1 MTIRKA
7 PETSHSLM
15 GVDHCIDRFLNYLAV
30 ERGLSANTLSAYSS
44 DLQEIK
50 GFLAANGISSWEELS
65 RDHISAYIQGLG
77 VRLSER
83 SKARRIAALRSFFK
97 HLQLVGAVRQNP
109 AARVSF
115 PKAGLSLPKV
125 LSGSEVEALLCQPD
139 DVHARGK
146 RDRAMLELLYATG
159 LRVSELTDLQLRQL
173 HLDPGY
179 LVVLG
184 KGGKERLVPMGEWAA
199 EALKVYIEEGR
210 KILLKAKSSQE
221 IFVNHRGKKLSR
233 QGVWKI
239 IKQYA
244 LQARIRQNITPHMLR
259 HSFATHLL
267 ENGADLRSLQ
277 TMLGHADISTTQI
290 YTHVAR
296 TRLKEIH
303 QKYHPRA

>member
-1 MTIRKA
+1 MTG
-7 PETSHSLM
+7 M
-15 GVDHCIDRFLNYLAV
+15 DHRVDRFLNYLAV
-30 ERGLSANTLSAYSS
+30 ERGLSANTLAAYSS

-50 GFLAANGISSWEELS
+50 GFLAANGISGWDELN
-65 RDHISAYIQGLG
+65 RDHISAYIQSLG
-77 VRLSER
+77 GRLSDR

-109 AARVSF
+109 TARVTF
-115 PKAGLSLPKV
+115 PKAGLSLPRV
-125 LSGSEVEALLCQPD
+125 LSGSEVESLLRQPD
-139 DVHARGK
+139 DTHPLGK

-173 HLDPGY
+173 HLEPGY
-179 LVVLG
+179 LVVVG
-184 KGGKERLVPMGEWAA
+184 KGGKERVVPLGEWAA
-199 EALKVYIEEGR
+199 EALKLYLEEGR
-210 KILLKAKSSQE
+210 RILLKGGSSPE

-239 IKQYA
+239 IKQVA
-244 LQARIRQNITPHMLR
+244 LQASIRQNITPHMLR

>member
-1 MTIRKA
+1 M
-7 PETSHSLM
+7 
-15 GVDHCIDRFLNYLAV
+15 DHFIDRFMSYLAV
-30 ERGLSANTLSAYSS
+30 ERGLSANTLAAYSS

-50 GFLAANGISSWEELS
+50 GFLNARGVAGWEEVT
-65 RDHISAYIQGLG
+65 RDDISAYLQALG
-77 VRLSER
+77 GKLSDR
-83 SKARRIAALRSFFK
+83 SKARRMAALRSFFK
-97 HLQLVGAVRQNP
+97 HLQVLGAIHQNP
-109 AARVSF
+109 AARITFAKV
-115 PKAGLSLPKV
+115 GGSLPKV
-125 LSGSEVEALLCQPD
+125 LSGQEVEALLRQPD
-139 DVHARGK
+139 GMQPLRI

-173 HLDPGY
+173 HLEPGY
-179 LVVLG
+179 LVISG
-184 KGGKERLVPMGEWAA
+184 KGGKERLVPLGEWAA
-199 EALKVYIEEGR
+199 EALKVYLEEGR
-210 KILLKAKSSQE
+210 TRLLKGGFRPE

-296 TRLKEIH
+296 ARLKEIH
-303 QKYHPRA
+303 EKYHPRG

>member
-1 MTIRKA
+1 VTIRKA
-7 PETSHSLM
+7 RETYHSLS

-50 GFLAANGISSWEELS
+50 GFLAANGISSWDELN
-65 RDHISAYIQGLG
+65 RDHISAYIQGPG
-77 VRLSER
+77 ARLSER

-97 HLQLVGAVRQNP
+97 HLQVVGAVRQNP
-109 AARVSF
+109 TARVAF
-115 PKAGLSLPKV
+115 PKAGLTLPKV
-125 LSGSEVEALLCQPD
+125 LSGSEVETLLRQPD
-139 DVHARGK
+139 DTHPLGK
-146 RDRAMLELLYATG
+146 RDRAMLELFYATG

-184 KGGKERLVPMGEWAA
+184 KGGKERLVPLGEWAA
-199 EALKVYIEEGR
+199 EALKIYLEEGR
-210 KILLKAKSSQE
+210 KILLKGKSGQE
-221 IFVNHRGKKLSR
+221 IFINHRGKKLSR

-244 LQARIRQNITPHMLR
+244 LQARIWQNITPHMLR

>member
-1 MTIRKA
+1 M
-7 PETSHSLM
+7 
-15 GVDHCIDRFLNYLAV
+15 DHFIDRFLNYLAV
-30 ERGLSANTLSAYSS
+30 ERGLSANTLAAYSS

-50 GFLAANGISSWEELS
+50 GFLSTKGIATWDELT
-65 RDHISAYIQGLG
+65 RDHISAYLQGLG
-77 VRLSER
+77 GRLSNR

-97 HLQLVGAVRQNP
+97 HLQVLGAIRRNP
-109 AARVSF
+109 AARITF

-125 LSGSEVEALLCQPD
+125 LSGLEVEALLEQPD
-139 DVHARGK
+139 TAHPLGK
-146 RDRAMLELLYATG
+146 RDKAMLELFYASG

-179 LVVLG
+179 LVILG
-184 KGGKERLVPMGEWAA
+184 KGGKERLVPLGEWAA
-199 EALKVYIEEGR
+199 EALKVYLEDGR
-210 KILLKAKSSQE
+210 VTLLKGGAREE
-221 IFVNHRGKKLSR
+221 IFLNHRGKKLSR

-239 IKQYA
+239 IKHYA
-244 LQARIRQNITPHMLR
+244 LSAGVRKNITPHMLR

>member
-1 MTIRKA
+1 M
-7 PETSHSLM
+7 
-15 GVDHCIDRFLNYLAV
+15 DHFIDRFLNYLAV
-30 ERGLSANTLSAYSS
+30 ERGLSANTLAAYSS

-50 GFLAANGISSWEELS
+50 GFLATRGIAGWDELT
-65 RDHISAYIQGLG
+65 RDHISSYLQTLG
-77 VRLSER
+77 GRLSER

-97 HLQLVGAVRQNP
+97 HLQLVGAIRQNP
-109 AARVSF
+109 AARISF
-115 PKAGLSLPKV
+115 PKAGMSLPKV
-125 LSGSEVEALLCQPD
+125 LSGIEVEALLQQPD
-139 DVHARGK
+139 SAHPLGE
-146 RDRAMLELLYATG
+146 RDKAILELLYASG

-184 KGGKERLVPMGEWAA
+184 KGGKERLVPLGEWAVD
-199 EALKVYIEEGR
+199 ALKVYLENGR
-210 KILLKAKSSQE
+210 RRLLRGGSRQE
-221 IFVNHRGKKLSR
+221 IFLNHRGKKLSR

-239 IKQYA
+239 IKHHA
-244 LQARIRQNITPHMLR
+244 LSAGVRQNITPHMLR

-303 QKYHPRA
+303 EKFHPRA

>member
-1 MTIRKA
+1 M
-7 PETSHSLM
+7 
-15 GVDHCIDRFLNYLAV
+15 DHHIDRFLNYLAV
-30 ERGLSANTLSAYSS
+30 ERGLSANTLAAYSS

-50 GFLAANGISSWEELS
+50 GFLNTKGISTWDGLT
-65 RDHISAYIQGLG
+65 RDHISAYLRSAGE
-77 VRLSER
+77 RLSER
-83 SKARRIAALRSFFK
+83 SRARRMAALRSFFK
-97 HLQLVGAVRQNP
+97 HLQVLGAIRENP
-109 AARVSF
+109 ALRITF

-125 LSGSEVEALLCQPD
+125 LSGPEVEALLQQPEGL
-139 DVHARGK
+139 HPLK
-146 RDRAMLELLYATG
+146 IRDRAMMELLYATG

-184 KGGKERLVPMGEWAA
+184 KGGKERLVPLGQWAA
-199 EALKVYIEEGR
+199 DALKVYLEDGR
-210 KILLKAKSSQE
+210 RSLLKGGSIQE

-233 QGVWKI
+233 QGVWKVL
-239 IKQYA
+239 KHYA
-244 LQARIRQNITPHMLR
+244 LLAGIRQNLTPHMLR

-296 TRLKEIH
+296 ARLKEIH
-303 QKYHPRA
+303 QKYHPRG

>member
-1 MTIRKA
+1 M
-7 PETSHSLM
+7 
-15 GVDHCIDRFLNYLAV
+15 DHLVDRFLNYLAV
-30 ERGLSANTLSAYSS
+30 ERGLSANTLAAYSS

-50 GFLAANGISSWEELS
+50 QFLNTTGITTWDDLT

-77 VRLSER
+77 DRLSAR

-97 HLQLVGAVRQNP
+97 HLQVLGAIRQNP
-109 AARVSF
+109 AARITF
-115 PKAGLSLPKV
+115 PKAGMSLPKV
-125 LSGSEVEALLCQPD
+125 LSGTEVEALLQQPD
-139 DVHARGK
+139 GTHPLGE
-146 RDRAMLELLYATG
+146 RDKAMLELFYATG
-159 LRVSELTDLQLRQL
+159 LRVSELIDLQLRQL
-173 HLDPGY
+173 HLDAGY
-179 LVVLG
+179 LVILG
-184 KGGKERLVPMGEWAA
+184 KGGKERLVPLGEWAA
-199 EALKVYIEEGR
+199 EALRVYLEEGR
-210 KILLKAKSSQE
+210 KTLLKGGSRQE

-239 IKQYA
+239 LKHYA
-244 LQARIRQNITPHMLR
+244 LQARIRQNLTPHMLR

>member
-1 MTIRKA
+1 M
-7 PETSHSLM
+7 
-15 GVDHCIDRFLNYLAV
+15 DHFIDRFLSYLAV
-30 ERGLSANTLSAYSS
+30 ERGLSANTLAAYSS

-50 GFLAANGISSWEELS
+50 GFLRAKGIANWDELT
-65 RDHISAYIQGLG
+65 RDHISGYLQTLAA
-77 VRLSER
+77 RLSDR

-97 HLQLVGAVRQNP
+97 HLQTLGAIRDNP
-109 AARVSF
+109 AARITF

-125 LSGSEVEALLCQPD
+125 LSGPEVEALLQQPD
-139 DVHARGK
+139 VVQPLGK
-146 RDRAMLELLYATG
+146 RDKAMLELLYATG

-184 KGGKERLVPMGEWAA
+184 KGGKERLVPLGEWAA
-199 EALKVYIEEGR
+199 EALKVYLEEGR
-210 KILLKAKSSQE
+210 SLLLKGGSRPE
-221 IFVNHRGKKLSR
+221 IFLNHRGKNLSR

-239 IKQYA
+239 IKHYA
-244 LQARIRQNITPHMLR
+244 LQAKIRQNISPHMLR

-267 ENGADLRSLQ
+267 EHGADLRSLQ

-303 QKYHPRA
+303 HKYHPRP